1 MARRRGWGRQIDPKA
16 LNQYHFGPDSSPAES
31 AAMLRV
37 SRLTDYATVVMTCI
51 AAHPADVL
59 STAQIADETRL
70 ELPTVSKLLKA
81 LGHAGL
87 VESFRGVN
95 GGYRLARPASDISL
109 AEIVEA
115 LEGPIG
121 MTECSVAEGQ
131 CEREAQCGVRGS
143 WQRINSVLDQTLR
156 AVSLADM
163 LKPPSAKRKIA
174 LTVKTGEAITE

>member
-1 MARRRGWGRQIDPKA
+1 
-16 LNQYHFGPDSSPAES
+16 
-31 AAMLRV
+31 MLRV

-51 AAHPADVL
+51 AAHPSDVL
-59 STAQIADETRL
+59 TTGQIADETRL

-81 LGHAGL
+81 LGHASL

-95 GGYRLARPASDISL
+95 GGYRLARSAADISL

-121 MTECSVAEGQ
+121 MTECSLAEGH
-131 CEREAQCGVRGS
+131 CDRESQCGVRGS
-143 WQRINSVLDQTLR
+143 WQQVNSVLDSALR

-163 LKPPSAKRKIA
+163 LKTRLPVVDLSNPPSPKKTAPRRIA
-174 LTVKTGEAITE
+174 ATAVDNTAVRSNSRGVTTE

>member
-1 MARRRGWGRQIDPKA
+1 
-16 LNQYHFGPDSSPAES
+16 
-31 AAMLRV
+31 MLRV

-59 STAQIADETRL
+59 STAQIAEETRL

-81 LGHAGL
+81 LAHAEL

-95 GGYRLARPASDISL
+95 GGYRLARSASAISM

-115 LEGPIG
+115 LEGPIA

-131 CEREAQCGVRGS
+131 CDRESRCNVRGS
-143 WQRINSVLDQTLR
+143 WQHINSVLEQALR
-156 AVSLADM
+156 GVSLADM
-163 LKPPSAKRKIA
+163 LKPLPSKRKIA
-174 LTVKTGEAITE
+174 GTAKTGEAITE